1 MDGQR
6 LYSRLRK
13 ALRKRR
19 QELLEGLVGCEDIQ
33 KQRGRV
39 LELDVTYAELD
50 KIMKDT
56 TTGDDDDDI

>member
-1 MDGQR
+1 MDGQL

-13 ALRKRR
+13 YLRKRK
-19 QELLEGLVGCEDIQ
+19 QQMLEQLVSCEDIQ

-39 LELDVTYAELD
+39 LELDVTYEELD

>member
-19 QELLEGLVGCEDIQ
+19 QELLEGLVSCEDIQ

-56 TTGDDDDDI
+56 TTGDDDDE